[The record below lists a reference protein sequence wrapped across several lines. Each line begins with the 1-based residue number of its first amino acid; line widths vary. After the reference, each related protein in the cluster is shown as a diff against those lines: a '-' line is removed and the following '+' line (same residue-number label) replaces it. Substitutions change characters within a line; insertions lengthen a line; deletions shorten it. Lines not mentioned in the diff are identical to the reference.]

1 MNRMIEFSQLLEN
14 VDRSYD
20 GFVHAVI
27 TYVLTPGNESKQ
39 ELIKEFI
46 HNNPSANSSDVLR
59 FMIEETG
66 FFDSS
71 LSEIKDKV
79 C

>member
-1 MNRMIEFSQLLEN
+1 MNEFRKLLKN

-27 TYVLTPGNESKQ
+27 SYVKTPGNEGKQ
-39 ELIKEFI
+39 AVIEEYIKE
-46 HNNPSANSSDVLR
+46 HPQANSSDVLQ

-66 FFDSS
+66 FFASM
-71 LSEIKDKV
+71 DKQKAAV
-79 C
+79 V